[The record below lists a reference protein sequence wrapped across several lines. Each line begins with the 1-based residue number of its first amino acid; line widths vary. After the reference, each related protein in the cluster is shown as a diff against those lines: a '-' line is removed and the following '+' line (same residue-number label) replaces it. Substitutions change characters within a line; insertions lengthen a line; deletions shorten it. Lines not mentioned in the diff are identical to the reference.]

1 MYSWATVGVGM
12 VGDFQKALSSLIPNY
27 ITYTFNIKGDVVR
40 YGKATRALF

>member
-27 ITYTFNIKGDVVR
+27 ITFNIKGDVVR
-40 YGKATRALF
+40 YGIATRTLF